1 MLERWREW
9 WQGRNTRE
17 RALIVMGGAALAV
30 ALLWAYVWVPLE
42 ADRVRLVAAL
52 PTLRAQAQQ
61 LALQAADVERLRA
74 AARTRGGAAPSQPAI
89 EETLKA
95 AGLGAGVTGVAMLGS
110 GRVQVNLGVVSFDA
124 LVRAIAQLAESH
136 GLAVETI
143 ALKATG
149 EPGRVRVETLVL
161 QGAGN

>member
-1 MLERWREW
+1 MFERWREW

-17 RALIVMGGAALAV
+17 RALIALGGAALAV
-30 ALLWAYVWVPLE
+30 AVLWAYVWVPLE
-42 ADRVRLVAAL
+42 ADRVRLAAAL

-61 LALQAADVERLRA
+61 VALQATDVERLRA
-74 AARTRGGAAPSQPAI
+74 AARSRGGAGPSQPAI

-95 AGLGAGVTGVAMLGS
+95 AGLGVTGVAMLGG
-110 GRVQVNLGVVSFDA
+110 GRVQVNLGVVPFDA

-143 ALKATG
+143 ALKAAG

-161 QGAGN
+161 QGARN

>member
-9 WQGRNTRE
+9 WQGRDARE
-17 RALIVMGGAALAV
+17 RALIVMGGAALGV

-42 ADRVRLVAAL
+42 ADRLRLVAAL

-61 LALQAADVERLRA
+61 LTLQAADVERLRA
-74 AARTRGGAAPSQPAI
+74 AGRSRGGAAPSQPAI
-89 EETLKA
+89 EEALKG
-95 AGLGAGVTGVAMLGS
+95 AGLGAGVTGVVMLGG
-110 GRVQVNLGVVSFDA
+110 GRVQVNLGVVPFDV

-143 ALKATG
+143 ALKAAG
-149 EPGRVRVETLVL
+149 EPGKVRVETLVL

>member
-17 RALIVMGGAALAV
+17 RALIAMGGAALAV
-30 ALLWAYVWVPLE
+30 AVLWAYVWVPLE

-61 LALQAADVERLRA
+61 VALQAADVERLRA
-74 AARTRGGAAPSQPAI
+74 AARGRGGAAPSQVAI
-89 EETLKA
+89 EQTLKA
-95 AGLGAGVTGVAMLGS
+95 AGLGAGVTGVTMLGG
-110 GRVQVNLGVVSFDA
+110 GRVQVNLGVVPFDA

-143 ALKATG
+143 ALKAAG